1 MTGVL
6 HSAQNLLAGLLL
18 LGRTRF
24 ELFSTELQE
33 EIARQAATLLYAF
46 LVLVLAALAALFGAI
61 ALIIAAG
68 EDYRLMAAIAVAALF
83 AVLAAAAAWSWRNF
97 ARARPPAFHASLAQL
112 ERDYDAVKP

>member
-1 MTGVL
+1 V
-6 HSAQNLLAGLLL
+6 HSAQGLLAGLLA

-68 EDYRLMAAIAVAALF
+68 EDYRLMAAIAVAALVRR
-83 AVLAAAAAWSWRNF
+83 ARAGRSLSWRNF